1 MPRVIHFE
9 IHAAD
14 PERAVRF
21 YSQVFGWEIMKWD
34 GPADYWLIR
43 TGPTGQPGIDGG
55 LLRRRG
61 PAPDPADCQAVN
73 AFVCTVDVP
82 SVDEY
87 VAKAT
92 GAGATVALPKMPVPG
107 VGWLAY
113 VKDPESNILGMM
125 QMDRDAK

>member
-14 PERAVRF
+14 PERAVKF
-21 YSQVFGWEIMKWD
+21 YSRVFGWEFQKWD

-55 LLRRRG
+55 LLRRQG
-61 PAPDPADCQAVN
+61 GAPADCQAVN

-82 SVDEY
+82 SLDEFFT
-87 VAKAT
+87 KALD
-92 GAGATVALPKMPVPG
+92 AGAAVALPKMPVPG

-113 VKDPESNILGMM
+113 VKDPEGNILGLM
-125 QMDRDAK
+125 QMDRTAK

>member
-21 YSQVFGWEIMKWD
+21 YSTVLGWEFTKWD

-43 TGPTGQPGIDGG
+43 TGPKGQPGIDGG
-55 LLRRRG
+55 LLRRQG
-61 PAPDPADCQAVN
+61 LAPADGQAVN

-82 SVDEY
+82 SVDDY
-87 VAKAT
+87 FAKAL
-92 GAGATVALPKMPVPG
+92 ANGATVALPKMPVPG

-113 VKDPESNILGMM
+113 VKDTEGNILGMM
-125 QMDRDAK
+125 QMDPEAK